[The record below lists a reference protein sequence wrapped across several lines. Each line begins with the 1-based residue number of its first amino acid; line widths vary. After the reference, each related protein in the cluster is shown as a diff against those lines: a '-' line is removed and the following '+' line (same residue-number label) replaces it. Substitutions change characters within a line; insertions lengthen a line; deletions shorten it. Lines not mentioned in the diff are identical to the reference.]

1 MTEALRM
8 SGNILESA
16 RVRFASAAASPTP
29 LQEISLMES
38 SSLGGTAQGAPPR
51 RHRSITPPE
60 NAAQGPPNSEGSW
73 QPSAAAPLEAAPTAA
88 DQTSQHQ
95 APGLVKRGDFQE
107 EELRALRMRLG
118 RRGGAQGA
126 PSLTAAVRSQRDRQ
140 LECVAIVT
148 TLQKAAEAA
157 EGETQELPEYLT
169 KPTSVQLGLKQ
180 DTEPLE
186 QKRLQ
191 QLKEQLKKSIT
202 SEAQRAAAERRYVG
216 RAVGIGEDIQ
226 ARTRDR
232 AHANFPDIRQAE
244 GRAIGK
250 PEFLE
255 GWAEPLPAS
264 LSVSGSQK
272 EPPCLVA
279 NAPHNVVAS
288 WLRTKPSKTQEDLLQ
303 AENGSAQTN
312 SETSPQSFVELLCS
326 LALEQAPQIQVIRE
340 GKMGAIVKALE
351 FENSVP
357 PPVFHRKKK
366 PSVEAAVQTAAP
378 TDTQLPSKPARKTA
392 VPRSEPKSSSSSTG
406 SDSGS
411 SGTHR
416 SHDGVWLSST
426 SSEPSASSST
436 SDSSD
441 AEAAEKSQLPVAS
454 HVSSSGSSG
463 SEDEHATPEERT
475 LKQWERALEVYVQQ
489 FYKPLVDIMQ
499 GLPQRFLPPLN
510 PSASNE
516 LERFGA
522 RQLAGEGT
530 DFLSALGRGKHA
542 SALLQEQLATN
553 PFLFLLQ
560 EPYGWQAGTLKQEA
574 NIASLVLPALGGAA
588 AEKTSQEAE
597 STDKVLEN
605 TMTLLFGPDYCKY
618 FGGTS
623 DATPVLELSD
633 ALKACGGEAACQQQS
648 PEQLMEQYQQQMLW
662 SGRRSSSSRRSGS
675 STNSR
680 WGRQVRRMLPV
691 LETVGRRQHLPLT
704 RGGRRMCK
712 APPEC
717 LRGGSGDRIEYVMN
731 TGIGSIGSWE
741 RVFVREFLRFS
752 MFRKLLSSFSQESM
766 AFVSSRA
773 CWCCD
778 WRVGGGGCTATHAAL
793 HFYRSGASKGGGKQ
807 NVGSRKP
814 RQSLRGRR
822 RALRPLDVAA
832 EEERLSPLEV
842 RRRLGLKTRASLEDV
857 SHARYA
863 DVMRPEVTVE
873 EAAAAAASERRRK
886 TRLRGQL
893 AGLLRCAEQE
903 VSLER
908 GEGKTPQHLG
918 VRIQAALGKML
929 ETRNALAKAKHLKSR
944 LAASDKL
951 LAVQR
956 TVGMIAAQQR
966 TPTLTDA
973 AEALQAHQEHVRLQ
987 QQKLSGKRKDGAK
1000 KQAAAEPQPA
1010 QQQSPKH
1017 RKQQKSIGRVLFK
1030 ATEAASAVG
1039 SSAQKDTP
1047 QQLLPSK
1054 EEGVQ
1059 RTRPALAKPTPKGAS
1074 SAAAGASDITSK
1086 TDASLLPDIAQ
1097 LCRTAGMGRPVS
1109 KGKSAAG
1116 VARAEAATSAATEL
1130 LEQLPPA
1137 SAALVSHRP
1146 FDWEE
1151 QPIPTL
1157 RPHRRLEEMAEQLLQ
1172 AHGSPRQQQQHAH
1185 QNSAAAAAA
1194 AFAASSCFS
1203 WENEVIPT
1211 HKERGGAAG
1220 MRKEEH
1226 QAPRQQ
1232 PSPPPPAELADL
1244 AGGAAPSEACESTT
1258 ARYTVQKDSL

>member
-1 MTEALRM
+1 MVDLPASPVSSRRQYEACCTSAVRQMTEALRM

-326 LALEQAPQIQVIRE
+326 LALEPMNLAPLSPDRTFPNVAKVDWGTEKKDTGGGRRMRFSSAIPPPKEGGEGSTEAPQIQVIRE

-378 TDTQLPSKPARKTA
+378 TDTQLPSKPAR
-392 VPRSEPKSSSSSTG
+392 
-406 SDSGS
+406 
-411 SGTHR
+411 
-416 SHDGVWLSST
+416 
-426 SSEPSASSST
+426 PSASSST

-633 ALKACGGEAACQQQS
+633 ALKA
-648 PEQLMEQYQQQMLW
+648 
-662 SGRRSSSSRRSGS
+662 
-675 STNSR
+675 
-680 WGRQVRRMLPV
+680 
-691 LETVGRRQHLPLT
+691 
-704 RGGRRMCK
+704 
-712 APPEC
+712 
-717 LRGGSGDRIEYVMN
+717 
-731 TGIGSIGSWE
+731 
-741 RVFVREFLRFS
+741 
-752 MFRKLLSSFSQESM
+752 KLLSSFSQESM

-793 HFYRSGASKGGGKQ
+793 HFYRSGASKGVELLLDEEDEALLRMTSALFQDPRGGKQ

-1047 QQLLPSK
+1047 QQLLVPCASTREASREKLQSPTFGSRQRDRRVDENTKPSK

-1244 AGGAAPSEACESTT
+1244 AGGAAPSEGKTT
-1258 ARYTVQKDSL
+1258 VHRFLRKGAGFAGGQYEKATGNLARLR